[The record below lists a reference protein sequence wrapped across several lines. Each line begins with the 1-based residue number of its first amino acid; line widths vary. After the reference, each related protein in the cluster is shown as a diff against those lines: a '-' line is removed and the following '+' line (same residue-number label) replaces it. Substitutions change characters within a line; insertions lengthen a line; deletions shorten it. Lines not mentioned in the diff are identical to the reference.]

1 MSPMLL
7 CDAISAVL
15 ADALSQNHYESS
27 DGMRQMTPKVIK
39 TFYPPKRT
47 TKDDDFPYLYIVPTD
62 GEQRGEYQNTCTVQI
77 YVGIRSESFDG
88 FNYVFSALEVIKQ
101 AILSKPA
108 HTISHNGMTFTL
120 GWPFKWTYPA
130 EQAYP
135 LWQIGIT
142 TTWILPAT
150 LDAGYD
156 DL

>member
-7 CDAISAVL
+7 CDAIAAVL
-15 ADALSQNHYESS
+15 GDALSQNFYERS
-27 DGMRQMTPKVIK
+27 DGTHQMTPKVVK

-47 TKDDDFPYLYIVPTD
+47 MKDDDSPYLYIVPTD
-62 GEQRGEYQNTCTVQI
+62 GQQDGEFRNTCTVQI
-77 YVGIRSESFDG
+77 YVGIRSESFEG

-101 AILSKPA
+101 ALLSKPA
-108 HTISHNGMTFTL
+108 QTITHNGMTFTL
-120 GWPFKWTYPA
+120 AWPFKWTYPA

-142 TTWILPAT
+142 TNWNLPAT